1 VKALKGRPA
10 ASLWLMVLGGVIGWI
25 VLMIYCWGEDRQAF
39 WLSLILPPVF
49 GTFLILAAR
58 TRSVVLTLF
67 FGLTFVS
74 HAIAPP
80 FFFIN
85 RDLYHY
91 TGGFG
96 AVKDFQFGVGEFLRM
111 YVPVLVFVLA
121 LLLFGMLFLRVARR
135 TGRRSTP
142 VLAPRDRGSMRR
154 ARYDFAIA
162 LFLILVAIPQTV
174 IMYGLKQGITG
185 LVSEPLP
192 YRLTGLL
199 YYSRMF
205 LYPMLLFMAYAASR
219 RYLATGMLI
228 LLYASIAGMAASSRY
243 VLLASA
249 APMLVLTILDRRR
262 MRLLVALALMF
273 GAFVLVTRT
282 RDYVYRPLR
291 PSFTGLVTRSIQGTD
306 GAAGFS
312 IPDTIGGLANRL
324 WGPQDVVLAY
334 QYDIPSRGRAIWR
347 YFTSQ
352 PVVDDLTFEFYGLT
366 FAYGSGMG
374 VGLGIIPWMVVLSR
388 RSIIVLILLAA
399 IVALMLVVADRL
411 VLAIR
416 TTRGSLG
423 PMAADPLAFLFVY
436 TLYPST
442 INWYFDL
449 LVLVIG
455 MLIVLR
461 MFAGGV
467 RIRRPKAVPA

>member
-1 VKALKGRPA
+1 VKPRPA
-10 ASLWLMVLGGVIGWI
+10 ANLWLLFAGGVVGWI
-25 VLMIYCWGEDRQAF
+25 VLMVYCAREDRQAF
-39 WLSLILPPVF
+39 QLSVILPPIF
-49 GTFLILAAR
+49 GALLVMAAR

-80 FFFIN
+80 FFFIK
-85 RDLYHY
+85 REYYHY

-96 AVKDFQFGVGEFLRM
+96 AVKNFQFGVGEFLRM
-111 YVPVLVFVLA
+111 YVPVFVFVVA
-121 LLLFGMLFLRVARR
+121 LLLFSILFLKIARKMAK
-135 TGRRSTP
+135 TSTP
-142 VLAPRDRGSMRR
+142 VVPARDRGSFRR

-162 LFLILVAIPQTV
+162 LFIILIAIPQTV
-174 IMYGLKQGITG
+174 LMYGMRQGITG
-185 LVSEPLP
+185 IVSEPLP

-205 LYPMLLFMAYAASR
+205 LYPLLLFIAYASSR

-228 LLYASIAGMAASSRY
+228 LFYATVAGMSASSRY
-243 VLLASA
+243 VLLATA
-249 APMLVLTILDRRR
+249 APMLVLTIMDRRR
-262 MRLLVALALMF
+262 LRLLVSLGIVLVS
-273 GAFVLVTRT
+273 FVLVTRT
-282 RDYVYRPLR
+282 RDFVYLPEGQ
-291 PSFTGLVTRSIQGTD
+291 PAFTTLVVNSITGGERTTR
-306 GAAGFS
+306 FS

-334 QYDIPSRGRAIWR
+334 QYDIQGRLGAIWR

-352 PVVDDLTFEFYGLT
+352 PVVPDLAYEFYGMT

-374 VGLGIIPWMVVLSR
+374 VGIGIIPWMIVLSR
-388 RSIIVLILLAA
+388 RSVILLILLAA
-399 IVALMLVVADRL
+399 VVALMLILADRL

-423 PMAADPLAFLFVY
+423 PMAADPIAFLFVY

-449 LVLVIG
+449 VVLVIG

-461 MFAGGV
+461 MINADV